1 MELNLYLLLALLIA
15 LLVIGYLLAKLHRV
29 RGQLSLIKDA
39 LADIKNGNLNRRVL
53 ARESDLTKQICYD
66 INEIAMSSQSRLIQQ
81 KQSEQAYKRLMT
93 SLSHDVKTPLAS
105 LVGYL
110 EAVESKMVTGADQE
124 EYIRVAMEKAHHLK
138 DFVTAL
144 FEWVKL
150 DAGEQIFHFEVCDL
164 NELSR
169 NIMADW
175 VPLLESHDLTYEIEI
190 PETEYMTRV
199 DPTAYTRILNNL
211 LQNILTHSGARQVTL
226 TVTETEQQAKIIVA
240 DNGKGISAADLP
252 HIFERMYQCDHSRS
266 AKGNVKL
273 GQHLPSYFRKLCE
286 ITELFLKKLSL
297 GKVMARFVFYTGL
310 VVGYAGIA
318 ITALPHRKRG
328 NKYERLLD
336 RNKTTD
342 KNLWRPGCCKKY

>member
-1 MELNLYLLLALLIA
+1 MDVNLYLLLALLA
-15 LLVIGYLLAKLHRV
+15 TLLVIAYLLTRLHRV

-39 LADIKNGNLNRRVL
+39 LMDIKSGNLNRRVL
-53 ARESDLTKQICYD
+53 VRESDMTKQICYD

-110 EAVESKMVTGADQE
+110 EAVESKMVTGAEQE
-124 EYIRVAMEKAHHLK
+124 EYIRVAAEKAHHLK
-138 DFVTAL
+138 EFVTVL

-150 DAGEQIFHFEVCDL
+150 DAGEQIFHFELCDL

-199 DPTAYTRILNNL
+199 DSTAYTRILNNL
-211 LQNILTHSGARQVTL
+211 LQNILTHSVASQVSL
-226 TVTETEQQAKIIVA
+226 TVTETEQQAKIVVA
-240 DNGKGISAADLP
+240 DNGKGISASDLP
-252 HIFERMYQCDHSRS
+252 HIFERMYQCDHSRA
-266 AKGNVKL
+266 AKGNGL
-273 GQHLPSYFRKLCE
+273 GLSIAK
-286 ITELFLKKLSL
+286 EL
-297 GKVMARFVFYTGL
+297 MIY
-310 VVGYAGIA
+310 
-318 ITALPHRKRG
+318 RG
-328 NKYERLLD
+328 
-336 RNKTTD
+336 
-342 KNLWRPGCCKKY
+342 G

>member
-1 MELNLYLLLALLIA
+1 MDVNLYLLLALLA
-15 LLVIGYLLAKLHRV
+15 TLLVIAYLLTRLHRV

-39 LADIKNGNLNRRVL
+39 LMDIKSGNLNRRVL
-53 ARESDLTKQICYD
+53 VRESDMTKQICYD

-110 EAVESKMVTGADQE
+110 EAVESKMVTGAEQE
-124 EYIRVAMEKAHHLK
+124 EYIRVATEKAHHLK

-169 NIMADW
+169 DIIADW
-175 VPLLESHDLTYEIEI
+175 VPLLESHDLTYDIEI
-190 PETEYMTRV
+190 PKTEYMTRV

-211 LQNILTHSGARQVTL
+211 LQNILTHSDGNQVSL
-226 TVTETEQQAKIIVA
+226 TVVETDQQAKIIVA
-240 DNGKGISAADLP
+240 DNGKGISASDLP
-252 HIFERMYQCDHSRS
+252 HIFERMYQCNYARS
-266 AKGNVKL
+266 GKGNGL
-273 GQHLPSYFRKLCE
+273 GLSIAK
-286 ITELFLKKLSL
+286 EL
-297 GKVMARFVFYTGL
+297 
-310 VVGYAGIA
+310 VGVHKGT
-318 ITALPHRKRG
+318 ITANSVPGSGTTFTIILPKA
-328 NKYERLLD
+328 L
-336 RNKTTD
+336 
-342 KNLWRPGCCKKY
+342 

>member
-1 MELNLYLLLALLIA
+1 MDVNLYLLLALLA
-15 LLVIGYLLAKLHRV
+15 TLLVIAYLLTRLHRV

-39 LADIKNGNLNRRVL
+39 LMDIKSGNLNRRVL
-53 ARESDLTKQICYD
+53 VRESDMTKQICYD

-110 EAVESKMVTGADQE
+110 EAVESKMVTGAEQE
-124 EYIRVAMEKAHHLK
+124 EYIRVAAEKAHHLK
-138 DFVTAL
+138 EFVTVL

-150 DAGEQIFHFEVCDL
+150 DAGEQIFHFELCDL

-199 DPTAYTRILNNL
+199 DSTAYTRILNNL
-211 LQNILTHSGARQVTL
+211 LQNILTHSVASQVSV
-226 TVTETEQQAKIIVA
+226 TVTETEQQAKIVVA
-240 DNGKGISAADLP
+240 DNGKGISASDLP
-252 HIFERMYQCDHSRS
+252 HIFERMYQCDHSRA
-266 AKGNVKL
+266 AKGNGL
-273 GQHLPSYFRKLCE
+273 GLSIAK
-286 ITELFLKKLSL
+286 ELVSVHK
-297 GKVMARFVFYTGL
+297 GT
-310 VVGYAGIA
+310 
-318 ITALPHRKRG
+318 ITAAASPSG
-328 NKYERLLD
+328 GSS
-336 RNKTTD
+336 
-342 KNLWRPGCCKKY
+342 PP